1 MKNQDAKLFKTFLYK
16 EEAYTKFIKALEVGG
31 FSESIEEHCK
41 ESGRFSALASA
52 FKWGGCGTFNQET
65 YDYWNNLNIKWK
77 KILNLGDVETLAY
90 LTSIEKKK
98 ESLSELVNK
107 DIAYFVAFF
116 YWGDYGFGS
125 MFETFDK
132 VYGMAVK
139 FVEKYPPTLNWEDA
153 SWEEVAE
160 QWIIDN
166 YKNIKLH

>member
-1 MKNQDAKLFKTFLYK
+1 MNRQEIKLFEAFLREEGAYDKFLKTLK
-16 EEAYTKFIKALEVGG
+16 EDNGTELRQYYQETNKYIILT
-31 FSESIEEHCK
+31 
-41 ESGRFSALASA
+41 SA
-52 FKWGGCGTFNQET
+52 FRWGGYKKFTQESH
-65 YDYWNNLNIKWK
+65 DYWSDLNTKWK
-77 KILNLGDVETLAY
+77 KLLNQEELGVWEEVT
-90 LTSIEKKK
+90 E
-98 ESLSELVNK
+98 ESLSELVSK